1 MVLNSKKYTVK
12 LSIVII
18 GLITISCVITLFFV
32 FGRGH
37 GSGTGNARDVLIP
50 QIGDNVSDV
59 QAHQQKP
66 TEQGTI
72 QKSGDQI
79 SNNADDFYRVIIEN
93 NIFRPLNWKPT
104 QQAPT
109 YTLLGTSTSTDGDNA
124 TAYITERK
132 TDQFYTVTVGEKI
145 GNATVTDIQPR
156 QVTLD
161 KDGKTLNLYMAA
173 APFLSRTRNSGSIT
187 YRPSQQQI
195 ISKSSNPQFTQ
206 PFTAKE
212 KDRQAWRDAQKKRI
226 AELRKMA
233 EKLQTVS
240 EQERRKMQEYIEQ
253 R

>member
-1 MVLNSKKYTVK
+1 M
-12 LSIVII
+12 
-18 GLITISCVITLFFV
+18 ISCVITLFFV

-50 QIGDNVSDV
+50 QIRDNVSDV

-72 QKSGDQI
+72 QKNGDQT

-104 QQAPT
+104 QQVPI
-109 YTLLGTSTSTDGDNA
+109 YTLLGTSTSTDSDNA

-132 TDQFYTVTVGEKI
+132 TEQFYTVTVGEKI
-145 GNATVTDIQPR
+145 GNATVTEILPK
-156 QVTLD
+156 QVVLD
-161 KDGKTLNLYMAA
+161 TSGKTMNLYMASI
-173 APFLSRTRNSGSIT
+173 PFLSRTRSSGDTS

-195 ISKSSNPQFTQ
+195 ISKSSNPQFPQ
-206 PFTAKE
+206 LFIAKE

-226 AELRKMA
+226 AELKKMA
-233 EKLQTVS
+233 ENLSAVS
-240 EQERRKMQEYIEQ
+240 DEQ
-253 R
+253 RRRMQNYLEQRAR